1 MAPLRQVDPQWWR
14 TGALDGRPMPDILRE
29 RDITGLFRFL
39 KTRGWSRASIA
50 SAAGLSETRVRAI
63 CLGAQ
68 QVTSYEVLE
77 RIAAGFEIDRGL
89 LGLAYADAN
98 ALALP
103 DVRSHQRLPDPSA
116 YADFTGALAALAVG
130 SPPHDLER
138 MLPPPPTAPAADVP
152 GLVTAAHVQVLRELS
167 ERHRRFDAD
176 LGGGACRESAVA
188 YLSWAHGMLRSRFDS
203 EETERELKAALSDMY
218 QVAGWAC
225 HDLGDHAEAR
235 RYLTAG
241 LALAREIDDLVL
253 IAGAFYRLGRVSIH
267 QQRAREALTL
277 WQLGQIV
284 AQDSGCLAAV
294 AVLHANEAWA
304 YAMLGADDRVADA
317 LARAEGERGRVD
329 TEEVPSWARFFLAP
343 ADIDGIASVI
353 FNSLAAHEEHW
364 SKYAPVAIGRGEA
377 AFAHR
382 QPGEARSRTFD
393 AISLAGAYLLDGQLK
408 HAERNGHL
416 AVDRAKEVAS
426 VRAVDRLSE
435 VAELA
440 RPHARRTGIAALIER
455 ISDLAAL

>member
-1 MAPLRQVDPQWWR
+1 MHE
-14 TGALDGRPMPDILRE
+14 ILRE

-39 KTRGWSRASIA
+39 KTRGWSRAVIA

-63 CLGAQ
+63 CLGTQ
-68 QVTSYEVLE
+68 QVSSYEVLE
-77 RIAAGFEIDRGL
+77 RIAAGFDIDRGL
-89 LGLAYADAN
+89 LGLAYADA
-98 ALALP
+98 AVAALP
-103 DVRSHQRLPDPSA
+103 AVAGEPRLPDPSA
-116 YADFTGALAALAVG
+116 YADFTGTLAALAVG
-130 SPPHDLER
+130 SPPHDLDR
-138 MLPPPPTAPAADVP
+138 MLPPPPPPATNVP
-152 GLVTAAHVQVLRELS
+152 RQVTAANIHVLREMS
-167 ERHRRFDAD
+167 ERHRRFDAN

-188 YLSWAHGMLRSRFDS
+188 YLRWAHGMLGSRFDS
-203 EETERELKAALSDMY
+203 EHTERELKAALSDMY

-304 YAMLGADDRVADA
+304 YAMLGADERVADA

-329 TEEVPSWARFFLAP
+329 TAEVPSWAEFFLAP

-353 FNSLAAHEEHW
+353 YNSLAAHEEHR
-364 SKYAPVAIGRGEA
+364 SRYTPVAIDRAAA

-382 QPGEARSRTFD
+382 RPGEDRSRAFD
-393 AISLAGAYLLDGQLK
+393 AISLAGGYLLDGQLEQ
-408 HAERNGHL
+408 AESNGHL
-416 AVDRAKEVAS
+416 AVDLTRQLAS
-426 VRAVDRLSE
+426 VRAVDRLGA

-440 RPHARRTGIAALIER
+440 TPYAERSGIAAVVER
-455 ISDLAAL
+455 ISELSSE

>member
-1 MAPLRQVDPQWWR
+1 
-14 TGALDGRPMPDILRE
+14 
-29 RDITGLFRFL
+29 
-39 KTRGWSRASIA
+39 
-50 SAAGLSETRVRAI
+50 
-63 CLGAQ
+63 
-68 QVTSYEVLE
+68 
-77 RIAAGFEIDRGL
+77 
-89 LGLAYADAN
+89 
-98 ALALP
+98 
-103 DVRSHQRLPDPSA
+103 
-116 YADFTGALAALAVG
+116 
-130 SPPHDLER
+130 
-138 MLPPPPTAPAADVP
+138 MLPPPPPPAADVP
-152 GLVTAAHVQVLRELS
+152 ALVTGANVKVLRELS

-188 YLSWAHGMLRSRFDS
+188 YLCWAHGMLRSRFDC
-203 EETERELKAALSDMY
+203 EQTERELKAALSDLY

-317 LARAEGERGRVD
+317 IARAEGERGRVAND
-329 TEEVPSWARFFLAP
+329 DVPSWARFFLAP

-353 FNSLAAHEEHW
+353 YNSLAAHEEHR
-364 SKYAPVAIGRGEA
+364 SRYTPVAIGRAEA

-382 QPGEARSRTFD
+382 QPGEARSHTFD
-393 AISLAGAYLLDGQLK
+393 AISLAAGYLLDGQLDS
-408 HAERNGHL
+408 AERNGHL
-416 AVDRAKEVAS
+416 AVDRTKEIAS

-440 RPHARRTGIAALIER
+440 KPHAGRSGIAALIER
-455 ISDLAAL
+455 ISELAAE